1 MCRHKPQNYAGLTLQ
16 PETRQLTDIKF
27 QHFTLQ
33 YSILNPKNRIF
44 AKNIQLVM
52 IGFKDFFSFKKNR
65 FFWINI
71 IGMVVFVIAAA
82 WGTLAWLDSY
92 TRHGEA
98 HIVPNVKNKAMEE
111 AAKLLNAENMRSV
124 IIDSNYVKG
133 VPAGMVLEQAPAAGS
148 RVKEGRTVYLTI
160 TTTSVPLVTLP
171 DIIDNSSVRQAAAKL
186 KSIGFKL
193 TEPELVPGE
202 QDWVYGI
209 KYRGKELKS
218 GDKVPNEALL
228 TLCVGDTH
236 LRDSLAVDSTYMEI
250 NSIPDAE
257 NDAKVDDSWF

>member
-1 MCRHKPQNYAGLTLQ
+1 
-16 PETRQLTDIKF
+16 
-27 QHFTLQ
+27 
-33 YSILNPKNRIF
+33 
-44 AKNIQLVM
+44 M
-52 IGFKDFFSFKKNR
+52 IGFKDFFSFQKNK

-71 IGMVVFVIAAA
+71 IGMVVVVIAAS

-98 HIVPNVKNKAMEE
+98 HIVPDVKNKSIEE
-111 AAKLLNAENMRSV
+111 AAKIISQGTMKYAV
-124 IIDSNYVKG
+124 IDSNYVKG

-236 LRDSLAVDSTYMEI
+236 LRDSLAVDSAYMEI
-250 NSIPDAE
+250 NSIPNTE
-257 NDAKVDDSWF
+257 NDVKVDDSWF

>member
-1 MCRHKPQNYAGLTLQ
+1 
-16 PETRQLTDIKF
+16 
-27 QHFTLQ
+27 
-33 YSILNPKNRIF
+33 
-44 AKNIQLVM
+44 M
-52 IGFKDFFSFKKNR
+52 IGFKDFFSFRKNR

-71 IGMVVFVIAAA
+71 IGMIVVVCAVV

-98 HIVPNVKNKAMEE
+98 HIVPGVKNKSIEE
-111 AAKLLNAENMRSV
+111 AAKILNNGTMKSV
-124 IIDSNYVKG
+124 VIDSNYVKG
-133 VPAGMVLEQAPAAGS
+133 VPAGMVLEQTPAAGS

-160 TTTSVPLVTLP
+160 TTTSVPLVALP

-186 KSIGFKL
+186 KSIGFRL

-218 GDKVPNEALL
+218 GEKIPHEALL

-236 LRDSLAVDSTYMEI
+236 LRDSLSVDSTYIEL
-250 NSIPDAE
+250 NAIPETDEKAE
-257 NDAKVDDSWF
+257 VDDSWF

>member
-1 MCRHKPQNYAGLTLQ
+1 
-16 PETRQLTDIKF
+16 
-27 QHFTLQ
+27 
-33 YSILNPKNRIF
+33 
-44 AKNIQLVM
+44 M
-52 IGFKDFFSFKKNR
+52 IGFKDFFSFRKNR

-71 IGMVVFVIAAA
+71 IGMIVVVCAVV

-98 HIVPNVKNKAMEE
+98 HIVPDVKNKSIEE
-111 AAKLLNAENMRSV
+111 AAKILNNGTMKSV
-124 IIDSNYVKG
+124 VIDSNYVKG
-133 VPAGMVLEQAPAAGS
+133 VPAGMVLEQTPAAGS

-160 TTTSVPLVTLP
+160 TTTSVPLVALP

-186 KSIGFKL
+186 KSIGFRL

-218 GDKVPNEALL
+218 GEKIPHEALL

-236 LRDSLAVDSTYMEI
+236 LRDSLSVDSTYIEL
-250 NSIPDAE
+250 NAIPETDEKAE
-257 NDAKVDDSWF
+257 VDDSWF

>member
-1 MCRHKPQNYAGLTLQ
+1 
-16 PETRQLTDIKF
+16 
-27 QHFTLQ
+27 
-33 YSILNPKNRIF
+33 
-44 AKNIQLVM
+44 M
-52 IGFKDFFSFKKNR
+52 IGFKDFFSFQKNK

-71 IGMVVFVIAAA
+71 ISMVVVIIAVT

-98 HIVPNVKNKAMEE
+98 HIVPDVKNKNIAE
-111 AAKLLNAENMRSV
+111 ATKILSDGTMKSIV
-124 IIDSNYVKG
+124 IDSNYVKG
-133 VPAGMVLEQAPAAGS
+133 VPAGMVLEQTPAAGA

-160 TTTSVPLVTLP
+160 TTTSVPLVSLP

-218 GDKVPNEALL
+218 GDKIPHEALL
-228 TLCVGDTH
+228 TLCVGNTH
-236 LRDSLAVDSTYMEI
+236 LRDSLALDSAYIEV
-250 NSIPDAE
+250 PPLHE
-257 NDAKVDDSWF
+257 NESDAKVDDSWFN

>member
-1 MCRHKPQNYAGLTLQ
+1 MFLSTANKTNNQ
-16 PETRQLTDIKF
+16 
-27 QHFTLQ
+27 
-33 YSILNPKNRIF
+33 KNRIF
-44 AKNIQLVM
+44 VENIQQVM
-52 IGFKDFFSFKKNR
+52 IGFKDFFSFQKNK

-71 IGMVVFVIAAA
+71 IGMVVVIIAVT

-98 HIVPNVKNKAMEE
+98 HIVPDVKNKNIEE
-111 AAKLLNAENMRSV
+111 AVRILNEGTMESV
-124 IIDSNYVKG
+124 VIDSNYVKG
-133 VPAGMVLEQAPAAGS
+133 VPAGMVLEQTPAAGA
-148 RVKEGRTVYLTI
+148 RVKEGRTVYLII
-160 TTTSVPLVTLP
+160 TTTSVPLIQLP
-171 DIIDNSSVRQAAAKL
+171 DIIDNSSIRQAEAKL

-209 KYRGKELKS
+209 KYRGRELKS

-236 LRDSLAVDSTYMEI
+236 LRDSLAMDSTMIEI
-250 NSIPDAE
+250 NPMPQNE
-257 NDAKVDDSWF
+257 EKPEVDDSWF

>member
-1 MCRHKPQNYAGLTLQ
+1 
-16 PETRQLTDIKF
+16 
-27 QHFTLQ
+27 
-33 YSILNPKNRIF
+33 
-44 AKNIQLVM
+44 M
-52 IGFKDFFSFKKNR
+52 IGFKDFFSFQKNK

-71 IGMVVFVIAAA
+71 IGMVVVIIAVT

-98 HIVPNVKNKAMEE
+98 HIVPDVKNKNIAE
-111 AAKLLNAENMRSV
+111 ATKILSDGTMKSIV
-124 IIDSNYVKG
+124 IDSNYVKG
-133 VPAGMVLEQAPAAGS
+133 VPAGMVLEQTPAAGS

-160 TTTSVPLVTLP
+160 TTTSVPLVSLP

-218 GDKVPNEALL
+218 GDKIPHEALL

-236 LRDSLAVDSTYMEI
+236 LRDSLALDSAYIEV
-250 NSIPDAE
+250 SPSHE
-257 NDAKVDDSWF
+257 NESDAKVDDSWFN